1 MAKVDK
7 VSVGAVDNVIK
18 ETYAPTVTEE
28 WNGINVTITKT
39 LSLYDMIAFVDNV
52 VKSCFRQETNEYM
65 PEIKDFAIKS
75 NILERYAN
83 FRMPSN
89 IEHQYDM
96 IYHTDVIDFVLK
108 HVNIQQFREIQI
120 AIDKKIDVLAE
131 MNVQMVYKKI
141 DDMVNA
147 FEELQHKMEDTL
159 GGVTKDDMAKVMSA
173 ISDGGAFDQEKLVEA
188 YIAHTKG
195 E

>member
-7 VSVGAVDNVIK
+7 VSVGSIDNIIK
-18 ETYAPTVTEE
+18 ETYTATVTEE

-39 LSLYDMIAFVDNV
+39 LSLRDMIAFVDNV
-52 VKSCFRQETNEYM
+52 VKSCFRQGTNEYM

-89 IEHQYDM
+89 IEHQYDI

-108 HVNIQQFREIQI
+108 YVNIQQFREIQI

-147 FEELQHKMEDTL
+147 FEDFQRKMENTI

-173 ISDGGAFDQEKLVEA
+173 ISDGGVFDQGKLVEA
-188 YIAHTKG
+188 YMAHTKG